1 MDVTL
6 IKTEIHIRKIQ
17 RHRRILYDI
26 FFTPIKLLLQA
37 ENKYATSVQ
46 QNVTC
51 SWKTVIDQAM
61 QAQQMQSLTDQ
72 ASKLANAPLLDP
84 TKNPQA
90 LEAVEGAAQALQPQ

>member
-1 MDVTL
+1 
-6 IKTEIHIRKIQ
+6 
-17 RHRRILYDI
+17 
-26 FFTPIKLLLQA
+26 
-37 ENKYATSVQ
+37 
-46 QNVTC
+46 
-51 SWKTVIDQAM
+51 M